1 MRTIQSVDRALDIL
15 QVLAAH
21 PEGLTL
27 SALAATL
34 GLQPQTAQSL
44 VRTLQA
50 RRWVLQDGRGRP
62 YSLGPAM
69 LSFVQQWMG
78 GNGLAVAAK
87 ERVESLSRTV
97 GEYVLLAELRGR
109 TVMPLAERRAER
121 TLMLGAAG
129 AYGAERLHDMATG
142 KLLLAYLEPG
152 RREHLVA
159 SLELTPHGPN
169 SVRDRATLLRQLDEI
184 RRQRVAV
191 CREEAGEHIA
201 ALAVPVRDA
210 SGDVR
215 AALGISLPLPRFTP
229 AQEKRLVEELRLAAA
244 DIERRWG
251 WAPPPGEGGVLP
263 PVA

>member
-15 QVLAAH
+15 QALAAH

-27 SALAATL
+27 SALAAAL
-34 GLQPQTAQSL
+34 GLPPQTAQSL

-50 RRWVLQDGRGRP
+50 RQWVLQDGRSRP

-78 GNGLAVAAK
+78 LNGLAVAAK

-109 TVMPLAERRAER
+109 TLMPLAERRAER
-121 TLMLGAAG
+121 TLMLGAG
-129 AYGAERLHDMATG
+129 GSYGAKRLHVMATG
-142 KLLLAYLEPG
+142 KLLLAYLEPTQ
-152 RREHLVA
+152 REHLVN
-159 SLELTPHGPN
+159 SLELVPHGPN
-169 SVRDRATLLRQLDEI
+169 SVCDRATLLRQLDGI
-184 RRQRVAV
+184 RRRGLAI
-191 CREEAGEHIA
+191 CREEAGEHVA

-210 SGDVR
+210 SGEVR
-215 AALGISLPLPRFTP
+215 AALGISLPLPRLTP
-229 AQEKRLVEELRLAAA
+229 VQEKRLVEELRLAAA

-251 WAPPPGEGGVLP
+251 WAPPAGGGAV
-263 PVA
+263 